1 MQRELPSPAP
11 VNLPTQP
18 SRPGAGE
25 RRGSG
30 FWRGLALLLLIATA
44 FIFVTG
50 QFFDVRYDYTLVIV
64 ALGGA
69 ILGLLSGVIGS
80 FAVLRQ
86 QSLMGDALSHAALPG
101 IAIAFM
107 LVGRQMGAL
116 LIGAAISSWLGAQFI
131 RAVISTTRIKQ
142 DAAMGI
148 TLAAWF
154 AMGLALLT
162 VIQGQQDASQAG
174 LAHFIFGQAAS
185 IRLDTLL
192 TIAGAGSLIL
202 LITAIFWKELKL
214 LTFDPIFAATVMRT
228 QPLETLISTLIV
240 AVIVMG
246 LQVAGVI
253 LMVGLLI
260 APAVAARQWSRRLDQ
275 MVVLAGLFGAFAGSS
290 GAIISATD
298 SGLPTGPLII
308 IMASLIV
315 AISILF
321 APERGIVTALWKER
335 HERIMLARRNV
346 LLGLYRHAQ
355 SHGNV
360 YATTPEELIIGL
372 YDGEGKRAL
381 QWLAQHDQAVQT
393 GQRWQL
399 TGAGVAAAEQSLNE
413 HHSSV
418 TG

>member
-1 MQRELPSPAP
+1 M
-11 VNLPTQP
+11 
-18 SRPGAGE
+18 
-25 RRGSG
+25 
-30 FWRGLALLLLIATA
+30 LAVMLA
-44 FIFVTG
+44 FILITDR
-50 QFFDVRYDYTLVIV
+50 FFNIRYDYTLLIV
-64 ALGGA
+64 AAGGS

-101 IAIAFM
+101 VAIAFM

-116 LIGAAISSWLGAQFI
+116 LIGAAIASWLGAQFI
-131 RAVISTTRIKQ
+131 RAVTSTTRIKQ

-154 AMGLALLT
+154 ALGLALLT

-192 TIAGAGSLIL
+192 TVAAAGGVIL
-202 LITAIFWKELKL
+202 LITALFWKELKL
-214 LTFDPIFAATVMRT
+214 LTFDPVFASTVMRT
-228 QPLETLISTLIV
+228 QPVEALLSTLIV

-275 MVVLAGLFGAFAGSS
+275 MVILAGLFGAFAGGS

-308 IMASLIV
+308 IMASIVV
-315 AISILF
+315 AISLLF
-321 APERGIVTALWKER
+321 APERGIVWTVWKQR
-335 HERIMLARRNV
+335 RERISLARRNV
-346 LLGLYRHAQ
+346 LLALYRHAQ
-355 SHGNV
+355 SHGDN
-360 YATTPEELIIGL
+360 YATTPEDLITGL

-381 QWLAQHDQAVQT
+381 HWLEQHDQVVKS
-393 GQRWQL
+393 GVRWQL
-399 TGAGVAAAEQSLNE
+399 TTAGVTAAEAALNAHAPLSTE
-413 HHSSV
+413 A
-418 TG
+418 GRLN